1 LGGAAFVNKRRKMD
15 RSFVIVHI
23 SDLHL
28 DGTGRLLATIET
40 LNAAIRE
47 RMADFAD
54 VPDRILMITGD
65 LVDDPTPRALDE
77 ALAVIASFRQT
88 GLFTDI
94 QAIAGNHDVKRPSQR
109 AGRHDVYDYLHL
121 PRTSK
126 SVYYRQAGL
135 DLVLLDSNRASIT
148 TLASGKLD
156 EGAYNAM
163 VADSARLSVELAGS
177 LGSAGRAD
185 YAEPAENL
193 VRVLA
198 LHHHPLPQAT
208 GEGKRFLGVPDE
220 PLMYLAAPA
229 TFLEAATSLNVDL
242 VLHGHR
248 HVEGLTRY
256 SIPDPRATSSESG
269 EALWRT
275 IYVLSC
281 PSSTGQAGDDAGFN
295 VIHFG
300 PMSHAGRMEY
310 RFAIARYS
318 RSRNDGVF
326 RPLDSNLP
334 HGVVRLPAGRD
345 FSRDPAVQSAIEI
358 DACTALKRDEV
369 TAFARRLLLRR
380 AFYAD
385 GEVDWANLLHVY
397 LVTSHA
403 WADLESKFPRSA
415 CKHDVEAAS
424 VATSVLRRLVE
435 QSANVL
441 GIDDFQLD
449 ELRARRLVNRDDL
462 RRELPRVARP
472 GIDVEV
478 EAQQRLQ
485 LLRDLNEQAKALGL
499 DPGLGGKVPP
509 QTPQ

>member
-1 LGGAAFVNKRRKMD
+1 MD
-15 RSFVIVHI
+15 RSFVIAQI

-28 DGTGRLLATIET
+28 DGSGRLLATIEA
-40 LNAAIRE
+40 LRDEIGQ
-47 RMADFAD
+47 RMAAFAD
-54 VPDRILMITGD
+54 CPDRILIITGD

-94 QAIAGNHDVKRPSQR
+94 QAVAGNHDIKRPNQR
-109 AGRHDVYDYLHL
+109 AGRHDAYDYLHL

-135 DLVLLDSNRASIT
+135 DLVLLDSNRASLT
-148 TLASGKLD
+148 MLARGNFN
-156 EGAYNAM
+156 EGAYQAM

-177 LGSAGRAD
+177 MNSAGRASF
-185 YAEPAENL
+185 AEPSENL

-220 PLMYLAAPA
+220 PLMYLASPA
-229 TFLEAATSLNVDL
+229 TFLEAATSLNVNL

-256 SIPDPRATSSESG
+256 SIPDPRATRSRSG
-269 EALWRT
+269 EAFWRT

-300 PMSHAGRMEY
+300 PSSHPGRPDY
-310 RFAIARYS
+310 RFAMTRYS
-318 RSRNDGVF
+318 RPRNDGAF

-334 HGVVRLPAGRD
+334 DGVIELPAGRD
-345 FSRDPAVQSAIEI
+345 FSRDPAVQAAIEI
-358 DACTALKRDEV
+358 DSCTTLKRDQV
-369 TAFARRLLLRR
+369 ASLVRRLLSRS

-385 GEVDWANLLHVY
+385 GEADWTSLLHTY

-403 WADLESKFPRSA
+403 WADLEGKFARSA
-415 CKHDVEAAS
+415 HKHDVETLAA
-424 VATSVLRRLVE
+424 ARLLLHRLIE
-435 QSANVL
+435 LSADVL
-441 GIDDFQLD
+441 GIERAQLD
-449 ELRARRLVNRDDL
+449 ELRRKRLVNRDDL
-462 RRELPRVARP
+462 RREWPGTLRV
-472 GIDVEV
+472 GVDVAEQV
-478 EAQQRLQ
+478 KRRLQ
-485 LLRDLNEQAKALGL
+485 LLRDLNDRVSAIGSDL
-499 DPGLGGKVPP
+499 GLGGPMPP
-509 QTPQ
+509 QTPP

>member
-1 LGGAAFVNKRRKMD
+1 MD
-15 RSFVIVHI
+15 RSFVIVQI

-28 DGTGRLLATIET
+28 DGSGRLLATIET

-54 VPDRILMITGD
+54 VPDRILLITGD
-65 LVDDPTPRALDE
+65 IVDDPTPPALDE

-135 DLVLLDSNRASIT
+135 DLVLLDSNRASLT
-148 TLASGKLD
+148 TLASGNVD
-156 EGAYNAM
+156 QSAYHAM
-163 VADSARLSVELAGS
+163 VSDSARLSVELAGS
-177 LGSAGRAD
+177 LGSGGRAD
-185 YAEPAENL
+185 YAEPVENL

-242 VLHGHR
+242 VVHGHR

-256 SIPDPRATSSESG
+256 SIPDPRATSSESD
-269 EALWRT
+269 EAFWRT

-300 PMSHAGRMEY
+300 PMSHGGRTEY

-318 RSRNDGVF
+318 RPRKDGVF
-326 RPLDSNLP
+326 GPLDSNLP

-345 FSRDPAVQSAIEI
+345 FSRDPAVQSGIEI
-358 DACTALKRDEV
+358 DACTTLKRDQV
-369 TAFARRLLLRR
+369 AAFARRLLLRR

-385 GEVDWANLLHVY
+385 GEADWADLLHVY

-403 WADLESKFPRSA
+403 WADLDSKFSGSA
-415 CKHDVEAAS
+415 RKHDVEA
-424 VATSVLRRLVE
+424 VAVVTSLLRRLVE

-462 RRELPRVARP
+462 RRELPRVARSD
-472 GIDVEV
+472 IDVEI
-478 EAQQRLQ
+478 ATRQRLQ
-485 LLRDLNEQAKALGL
+485 LLRDLNEQVRALGL
-499 DPGLGGKVPP
+499 DLGLGGEVPP
-509 QTPQ
+509 QAPR

>member
-1 LGGAAFVNKRRKMD
+1 MD
-15 RSFVIVHI
+15 RSFVIAQI

-28 DGTGRLLATIET
+28 DGSGRLLATTEA
-40 LNAAIRE
+40 LAAAIRE

-54 VPDRILMITGD
+54 VPDRILLITGD

-94 QAIAGNHDVKRPSQR
+94 QAVAGNHDVKRPSQR

-135 DLVLLDSNRASIT
+135 DLVLLDSNRASLT
-148 TLASGKLD
+148 TLASGNID
-156 EGAYNAM
+156 ENAYNAL

-177 LGSAGRAD
+177 MGSVGRAD
-185 YAEPAENL
+185 YSEPAEDL

-198 LHHHPLPQAT
+198 LHHHLLPQAT

-229 TFLEAATSLNVDL
+229 TFLEAATSLNVNL

-256 SIPDPRATSSESG
+256 SIPDPRATRGTSG
-269 EALWRT
+269 EAFWRT

-295 VIHFG
+295 IVHFG
-300 PMSHAGRMEY
+300 PSSRSGRTEH

-318 RSRNDGVF
+318 RPRNDGAF
-326 RPLDSNLP
+326 RLLDSNLP
-334 HGVVRLPAGRD
+334 DGVIRLPAGRD
-345 FSRDPAVQSAIEI
+345 FSRDPAVQTAIEI
-358 DACTALKRDEV
+358 ASCAALKRDQV
-369 TAFARRLLLRR
+369 AAQARRLLMRR
-380 AFYAD
+380 AFHAD
-385 GEVDWANLLHVY
+385 GEVDWSSALHAY

-403 WADLESKFPRSA
+403 WADIEGKFTRSERKQDLEA
-415 CKHDVEAAS
+415 MAA
-424 VATSVLRRLVE
+424 VRLLLRRLIEHCAV
-435 QSANVL
+435 VL
-441 GIDDFQLD
+441 GIDAVQLD

-462 RRELPRVARP
+462 RREWPGMPR
-472 GIDVEV
+472 GIDD
-478 EAQQRLQ
+478 EAQARRRLQ
-485 LLRDLNEQAKALGL
+485 LLHDLNEQVKVLGVDLGL
-499 DPGLGGKVPP
+499 AGKASSPP
-509 QTPQ
+509 P

>member
-1 LGGAAFVNKRRKMD
+1 MDRAFV
-15 RSFVIVHI
+15 IAQI

-28 DGTGRLLATIET
+28 DGSGRLLATTEA
-40 LNAAIRE
+40 LSAAIRE
-47 RMADFAD
+47 RMFDFAE
-54 VPDRILMITGD
+54 VPDRILLITGD

-94 QAIAGNHDVKRPSQR
+94 QAVAGNHDVKRPGKR

-121 PRTSK
+121 PRRSK

-135 DLVLLDSNRASIT
+135 DLVLLDSNRASLT
-148 TLASGKLD
+148 TLASGNSD
-156 EGAYNAM
+156 ESVYNAL

-177 LGSAGRAD
+177 MGSVGRAD

-229 TFLEAATSLNVDL
+229 TFLEAATSLNVNL

-256 SIPDPRATSSESG
+256 SIPDPRATRSESG
-269 EALWRT
+269 EAFWRT

-295 VIHFG
+295 IIHFG
-300 PMSHAGRMEY
+300 ASSRAGRTEHQ
-310 RFAIARYS
+310 FAITRYS
-318 RSRNDGVF
+318 RPRNDGVF
-326 RPLDSNLP
+326 GLLDSNLP
-334 HGVVRLPAGRD
+334 DGVIRLPAGRD

-358 DACTALKRDEV
+358 ASCATLKRDQV
-369 TAFARRLLLRR
+369 AAQVRRLLMRR

-385 GEVDWANLLHVY
+385 GEVDWSSALHAY
-397 LVTSHA
+397 LVTSHT
-403 WADLESKFPRSA
+403 WADIEGKFARSERRD
-415 CKHDVEAAS
+415 DVEALAA
-424 VATSVLRRLVE
+424 VKLLLRRLIE
-435 QSANVL
+435 HCAGVL
-441 GIDDFQLD
+441 GIDDVQLD
-449 ELRARRLVNRDDL
+449 ELRATRLVNRDDL
-462 RRELPRVARP
+462 RREWPGMPSVGVDVAQARR
-472 GIDVEV
+472 
-478 EAQQRLQ
+478 RLQ
-485 LLRDLNEQAKALGL
+485 LLHDLNEPVRVLGL
-499 DPGLGGKVPP
+499 DLSLGGEPP
-509 QTPQ
+509 P

>member
-1 LGGAAFVNKRRKMD
+1 MH
-15 RSFVIVHI
+15 RSFVIAQI

-28 DGTGRLLATIET
+28 DGSGRLLATIEA
-40 LNAAIRE
+40 LGAALRE
-47 RMADFAD
+47 SMANFTD
-54 VPDRILMITGD
+54 VPDRILLITGD

-94 QAIAGNHDVKRPSQR
+94 QAVAGNHDVKRPSQR

-135 DLVLLDSNRASIT
+135 DLVLLDSNRASLT
-148 TLASGKLD
+148 TLASGNVD
-156 EGAYNAM
+156 ENAYNAL

-177 LGSAGRAD
+177 MGSSGRAD
-185 YAEPAENL
+185 HAEPADNL

-208 GEGKRFLGVPDE
+208 GEGKRFLGAPDE

-248 HVEGLTRY
+248 HVEGLARY
-256 SIPDPRATSSESG
+256 SIPDPRATRSKG
-269 EALWRT
+269 DEAFWRT

-295 VIHFG
+295 IIHFG
-300 PMSHAGRMEY
+300 PMSQAGNSEY
-310 RFAIARYS
+310 GFAIARYS
-318 RSRNDGVF
+318 RPRNDDGF
-326 RPLDSNLP
+326 RRHDSNLSD
-334 HGVVRLPAGRD
+334 GIIRLPAGRD
-345 FSRDPAVQSAIEI
+345 YSRDPAIQSAIEI
-358 DACTALKRDEV
+358 ASLAVLTREQVVAL
-369 TAFARRLLLRR
+369 AGRLLMRG

-385 GEVDWANLLHVY
+385 GEPDWAKALHTY

-403 WADLESKFPRSA
+403 WADLDSKFPRSGR
-415 CKHDVEAAS
+415 KHDAEAIAA
-424 VATSVLRRLVE
+424 VSVLLLRLIE
-435 QSANVL
+435 HAAGVL
-441 GIDDFQLD
+441 GIDPFQLD
-449 ELRARRLVNRDDL
+449 ELVAERLVSRDDL
-462 RRELPRVARP
+462 CREWPGVPHA
-472 GIDVEV
+472 GIDVA
-478 EAQQRLQ
+478 AQARQRLK
-485 LLRDLNEQAKALGL
+485 LLQDLNAQVKLLGL
-499 DPGLGGKVPP
+499 DLGLGGKAPP
-509 QTPQ
+509 QTPP